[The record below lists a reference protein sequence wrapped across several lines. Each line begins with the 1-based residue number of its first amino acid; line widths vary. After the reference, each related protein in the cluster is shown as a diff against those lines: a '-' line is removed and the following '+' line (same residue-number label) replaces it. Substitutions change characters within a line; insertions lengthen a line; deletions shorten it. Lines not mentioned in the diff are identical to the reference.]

1 MDGKP
6 FYFDENIFD
15 DENLNVL
22 SDEERAALPEFTRE
36 DVETEKK
43 KAYQAG
49 LEAGKQEALNSI
61 NQKTVQLLEK
71 IQRDTSVLFAAEDD
85 RNKKYEL
92 DAVLLTLTS
101 LRKTFPILMKHQGMT
116 ELEAKLKGTLN
127 GYAVPEKISIEVHPD
142 AKSHINGYVQEMEN
156 TLMKTVDFRENPTL
170 TLHECKISWAQGG
183 LTINHDTIVEKTLAT
198 IIESLAENGINVH
211 DEMEIVDNSNT
222 SQNTNQVGEPS
233 HD

>member
-15 DENLNVL
+15 DENLNAL

-36 DVETEKK
+36 EVEAEKK

-49 LEAGKQEALNSI
+49 FDAGKKEALNSI
-61 NQKTVQLLEK
+61 HQKTVQLLEK

-92 DAVLLTLTS
+92 DAVLLTVKTLN
-101 LRKTFPILMKHQGMT
+101 KTFPLLMKQQGMA
-116 ELEAKLKGTLN
+116 ELEAKLRETLN
-127 GYAVPEKISIEVHPD
+127 SYAVPEKISIDVHPD
-142 AKSHINGYVQEMEN
+142 AKSHLKSYVQEMEN
-156 TLMKTVDFRENPTL
+156 TLMKMIDFRENPAL

-183 LTINHDTIVEKTLAT
+183 LTLNHDSIVEKTLST

-222 SQNTNQVGEPS
+222 SQNTNQVGESS